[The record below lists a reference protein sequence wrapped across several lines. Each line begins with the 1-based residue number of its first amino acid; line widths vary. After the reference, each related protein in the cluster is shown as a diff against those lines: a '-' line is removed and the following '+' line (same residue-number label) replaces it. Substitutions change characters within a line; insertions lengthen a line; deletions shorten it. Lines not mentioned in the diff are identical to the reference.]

1 MPEIIIE
8 LWVSHVVA
16 IYEQLPVAGLT
27 RNFQSELIEII
38 NLFVI
43 NIICVY
49 RYWLNTIIQMIVH
62 DYCY

>member
-1 MPEIIIE
+1 M
-8 LWVSHVVA
+8 
-16 IYEQLPVAGLT
+16 LPVAGLT
-27 RNFQSELIEII
+27 QHFQSELIEII

-49 RYWLNTIIQMIVH
+49 RYWLNKIIQVIFL